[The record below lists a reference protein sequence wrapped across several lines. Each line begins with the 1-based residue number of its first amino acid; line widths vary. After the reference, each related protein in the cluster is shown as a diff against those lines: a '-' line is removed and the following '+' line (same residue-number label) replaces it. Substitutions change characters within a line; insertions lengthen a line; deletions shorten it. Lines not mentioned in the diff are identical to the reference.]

1 MADFTNT
8 ANTGNNPD
16 EWLTNY
22 SYNRTT
28 DVVSIG
34 ISSAQGSTGVVDDD
48 LEPDDG
54 DVRSVYLALAEAL
67 FIAYNSKTSSADT
80 TSGRLKMTRSQAVQ
94 NIAPISPDNN
104 STKEDIRY
112 TTYTIHIQEKG
123 EQQDSYFAPA
133 GVRAE

>member
-22 SYNRTT
+22 SYNPTT
-28 DVVSIG
+28 DVVSINFG
-34 ISSAQGSTGVVDDD
+34 SALGATGVTDTD
-48 LEPDDG
+48 LDADSG

-67 FIAYNSKTSSADT
+67 FIAYDAKDDSAAT
-80 TSGRLKMTRSQAVQ
+80 TSGRLKMTKSQVVQ
-94 NIAPISPDNN
+94 NLAPTGSFGDGVH
-104 STKEDIRY
+104 EDIRY
-112 TTYTIHIQEKG
+112 TTYTIHVQEQV
-123 EQQDSYFAPA
+123 EQAGPYFTSA

>member
-22 SYNRTT
+22 SYNPTT
-28 DVVSIG
+28 DVVSIDL
-34 ISSAQGSTGVVDDD
+34 SSAHSITGVTDTD
-48 LEPDDG
+48 LDADSG

-67 FIAYNSKTSSADT
+67 FLAYNAKDDSAAT
-80 TSGRLKMTRSQAVQ
+80 TSGRLKMTKSQVVQ
-94 NIAPISPDNN
+94 NIAPIAPDYN

-123 EQQDSYFAPA
+123 EQQDSYFTPA

>member
-16 EWLTNY
+16 EWLTGY
-22 SYNRTT
+22 SYEKTT
-28 DVVSIG
+28 DVVSINLG
-34 ISSAQGSTGVVDDD
+34 SALGATGVTDTD
-48 LEPDDG
+48 LDADGG

-67 FIAYNSKTSSADT
+67 FVAYNAKDDSAAT
-80 TSGRLKMTRSQAVQ
+80 TSGRLKMTKSQVVQ
-94 NIAPISPDNN
+94 NIAPIAPDYN

-123 EQQDSYFAPA
+123 EQQDSYFTPA

>member
-16 EWLTNY
+16 EWLTGY
-22 SYNRTT
+22 SYNPTT
-28 DVVSIG
+28 DVVSIDL
-34 ISSAQGSTGVVDDD
+34 SQALGSTGVTDTD
-48 LEPDDG
+48 LVSFGG

-67 FIAYNSKTSSADT
+67 FLAYNSKTSSADT
-80 TSGRLKMTRSQAVQ
+80 TSGRLKMTRSQVVQ
-94 NIAPISPDNN
+94 NVAPISPDFN

-123 EQQDSYFAPA
+123 EQQDSHFTPA